1 MFDNK
6 GQTWSLE
13 LFCVLTL
20 AVSLMVRSEEVR
32 FSTGYKYAP
41 VPGHVSLPPV
51 VTCHVSRVRMS
62 RRHVPGVRSRLAAE
76 ARDKR
81 TVILDVGGER
91 FIATRDILAV
101 FPATR
106 CSLVTRHTSHVT
118 PCPGWASWCGPR
130 PSRRCWSCVTSS
142 PPGTRQNISLTGTP
156 TTSPPSSTCTGQV
169 SF

>member
-1 MFDNK
+1 MF
-6 GQTWSLE
+6 
-13 LFCVLTL
+13 CILTL
-20 AVSLMVRSEEVR
+20 AVSLMVRSEEVSSQHR
-32 FSTGYKYAP
+32 TTGYKYAP
-41 VPGHVSLPPV
+41 VPGPRQSAPSR
-51 VTCHVSRVRMS
+51 HVSRVTMS

-106 CSLVTRHTSHVT
+106 CSLVTRDTSHVT

-142 PPGTRQNISLTGTP
+142 PPGTRPSISLTGTL

-169 SF
+169 SFTPAS

>member
-20 AVSLMVRSEEVR
+20 AVSLMVRSEEV
-32 FSTGYKYAP
+32 STAALAINTLLCRATSVCP
-41 VPGHVSLPPV
+41 QS
-51 VTCHVSRVRMS
+51 SRVTMS

-106 CSLVTRHTSHVT
+106 CSLVTRDT
-118 PCPGWASWCGPR
+118 
-130 PSRRCWSCVTSS
+130 
-142 PPGTRQNISLTGTP
+142 
-156 TTSPPSSTCTGQV
+156 
-169 SF
+169 